1 MNLYDDNGFIRFLI
15 TVIVMKKAT
24 KWIIRILKCL
34 ICLITGA
41 YKDKDKDNDKEE
53 NGNSHGNG
61 NGCDGNRCNNAN

>member
-1 MNLYDDNGFIRFLI
+1 MNLFDDNGFIRFFI

-24 KWIIRILKCL
+24 KWIVRILKCL

-41 YKDKDKDNDKEE
+41 YKDKDKDKE

-61 NGCDGNRCNNAN
+61 NDCDGNRCNNAN